1 MEFIYI
7 DSNGKQLLTPLTAD
21 ILPFHTHDYEPKNE
35 NIQAHISNSGIHV
48 TPEQTA
54 NFHGHSNYDNLAA
67 YNPSMFALANHIHQ
81 WDKVNFTVNASA
93 LADGIPV
100 AQAGSGGTLRKYIG
114 TYLAQKTEIIKNL
127 NDLTEKSY
135 NSLTDKP
142 DLSTLHSH
150 SNKTVLDL
158 IVSNGNGSQFL
169 ANDGTYKTI
178 QGGSGVNPTNTAF
191 VHSSFSDVAPHYST
205 IQSALTAG
213 YTNIQVGEGVYTL
226 RTDIDGVRIQGTA
239 GTVIECGTFNMSNS
253 TIDAFKV
260 TMSANRR
267 ITVLDGI
274 NHINCIELCGI
285 NLYTDTNPNIELYIH
300 CVIHYSNSYS
310 IQLGLVDIHG
320 SSATTTYPTAT
331 TPDKT
336 CFIVGKGAKLSIT
349 DLRFAESFIVP
360 LDADGNSRDTI
371 FELHEDS
378 HTILKHCR
386 IVGGAA
392 STVINAVSDFDY
404 TVHLILDNC
413 NLIGANDEMDS
424 STGKNQRYWNRGSV
438 VKNGTPYWTSINNVT
453 LITDSTID
461 TWN

>member
-35 NIQAHISNSGIHV
+35 NIQAHISDGAIHV

-54 NFHGHSNYDNLAA
+54 EFHPHLNKADLDA
-67 YNPSMFALANHIHQ
+67 YNPSMFSLATHTHQ
-81 WDKVNFTVNASA
+81 WDKVNFTVNA
-93 LADGIPV
+93 LAILDGIPSS
-100 AQAGSGGTLRKYIG
+100 QATFTGTIRKYIG

-127 NDLTEKSY
+127 ASLTEKSY
-135 NSLTDKP
+135 VSLTDKP
-142 DLSTLHSH
+142 DLSKL
-150 SNKTVLDL
+150 NV
-158 IVSNGNGSQFL
+158 IVTNGDGTKSL
-169 ANDGTYKTI
+169 RDDGTYKTDSS
-178 QGGSGVNPTNTAF
+178 GSGVNPTNTAF
-191 VHSSFSDVAPHYST
+191 VHSSFPNTAPYYST

-213 YTNIQVGEGVYTL
+213 YRNIQVGEGTYPL
-226 RTDIDGVRIQGTA
+226 STDIDGVRIQGTA
-239 GTVIECGTFNMSNS
+239 GSVIECGTFNMSNS

-260 TMSANRR
+260 TMSPSRA

-285 NLYTDTNPNIELYIH
+285 NLYTAANPNIELYIH
-300 CVIHYSNSYS
+300 CVIHYANSYN

-320 SSATTTYPTAT
+320 SSATTTYPTAS

-336 CFIVGKGAKLSIT
+336 CFLVGKGAKLSIT
-349 DLRFAESFIVP
+349 DLRFAESFIIP
-360 LDADGNSRDTI
+360 LDADGNPRNSI
-371 FELHEDS
+371 FELQEDS

-392 STVINAVSDFDY
+392 STIINAVSDTDY

-438 VKNGTPYWTSINNVT
+438 VKNGTPYWTSINGVT

>member
-1 MEFIYI
+1 MDFIYI
-7 DSNGKQLLTPLTAD
+7 DSNGKQLLTPLTAEL
-21 ILPFHTHDYEPKNE
+21 LPFHTHDYEPKDE
-35 NIQAHISNSGIHV
+35 NIQAHILNGGIHV

-54 NFHGHSNYDNLAA
+54 NFHNHGNKTVLDA
-67 YNPSMFALANHIHQ
+67 YNPSMFSLATHTHQ
-81 WDKVNFTVNASA
+81 WDKINFNVTA
-93 LADGIPV
+93 LAILDGIPSW
-100 AQAGSGGTLRKYIG
+100 QANVTGTLRKYIG

-142 DLSTLHSH
+142 DLSSLHSH

-158 IVSNGNGSQFL
+158 IVSNGDGTRFL
-169 ANDGTYKTI
+169 ANDGTYKTV

-191 VHSSFSDVAPHYST
+191 VHSSFPNTAPYYSN

-213 YTNIQVGEGVYTL
+213 YTNIQVGEGVYSL

-260 TMSANRR
+260 TMSPGRA

-285 NLYTDTNPNIELYIH
+285 NLYTDVNPTIELYIH
-300 CVIHYSNSYS
+300 CIIHYANSYN

-320 SSATTTYPTAT
+320 SSATTTYPTAS

-336 CFIVGKGAKLSIT
+336 CFLVGKGARLSVT

-360 LDADGNSRDTI
+360 LDADGNPRDSI
-371 FELHEDS
+371 FELQEAS

-392 STVINAVSDFDY
+392 NTIILANSDFDN
-404 TVHLILDNC
+404 TVHLVLDNC
-413 NLIGANDEMDS
+413 NLIGANDELDS
-424 STGKNQRYWNRGSV
+424 TTGKNQRYWNRGTV
-438 VKNGTPYWTSINNVT
+438 IRNGTPYWTSINGVT

>member
-1 MEFIYI
+1 MEFVYT

-21 ILPFHTHDYEPKNE
+21 ILPFHEHDYEPKNE
-35 NIQAHISNSGIHV
+35 NIQAHILNGGIHV

-54 NFHGHSNYDNLAA
+54 EFHPHPNKAVLDA
-67 YNPSMFALANHIHQ
+67 YNPSMFSLATHTHQ
-81 WDKVNFTVNASA
+81 WDKVNFTVNA
-93 LADGIPV
+93 LAILDGIPSSQV
-100 AQAGSGGTLRKYIG
+100 NITGTLRKYIG

-127 NDLTEKSY
+127 ANLTEKSY

-142 DLSTLHSH
+142 DLSKL
-150 SNKTVLDL
+150 NV
-158 IVSNGNGSQFL
+158 IVTNGDGSQFL
-169 ANDGTYKTI
+169 AKDGTYKTV

-191 VHSSFSDVAPHYST
+191 VHSSFSNTAPYYST

-213 YTNIQVGEGVYTL
+213 YANIQVGEGTYAL
-226 RTDIDGVRIQGTA
+226 RDNISNVRIQGTA
-239 GTVIECGTFNMSNS
+239 GSVIECGTFNMSNS
-253 TIDAFKV
+253 TIDAFKI
-260 TMSANRR
+260 TMSPSRA

-285 NLYTDTNPNIELYIH
+285 NLYTDANPNIELYIH
-300 CVIHYSNSYS
+300 CVIHYANSYN

-320 SSATTTYPTAT
+320 SSATTTYPTAS

-336 CFIVGKGAKLSIT
+336 CFVVGKGAKLSIT
-349 DLRFAESFIVP
+349 DLRFAESFIAP
-360 LDADGNSRDTI
+360 IDASGNPRNAI

-392 STVINAVSDFDY
+392 STIINAVSDFDY

-438 VKNGTPYWTSINNVT
+438 VKNGTPYWTSINGVT